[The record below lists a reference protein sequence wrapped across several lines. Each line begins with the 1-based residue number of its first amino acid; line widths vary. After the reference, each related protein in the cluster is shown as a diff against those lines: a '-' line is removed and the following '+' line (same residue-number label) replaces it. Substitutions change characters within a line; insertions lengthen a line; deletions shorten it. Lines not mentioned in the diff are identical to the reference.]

1 MKKNMLV
8 SAALCVCLLFASTCV
23 AAAAEKAKAKAKE
36 GILLVAFGTSEPDAR
51 GAIQRIVDGVKKA
64 FPGAD
69 VRLSFTSNIIRR
81 KVLKEEGL
89 AFDSPLIALAK
100 MQDDGVVSVTVQ
112 SLHII
117 PGEEYN
123 QLAAVVRSLRSIE
136 GKYAFASLNFGS
148 PLLETYEDY
157 EKAVALLKT
166 KYGALAGNGAAVV
179 FMGHGTHHSANSAY
193 AQMQL
198 LFDDAKLPFVI
209 GTVEGY
215 PSLDTVKRR
224 LADLKPSK
232 VTLVPFMIVAGD
244 HAKNDMSAKDD
255 PESWLS
261 ILSKEGYAV
270 ETLLKGLGDGDGLAE
285 LFVEHIR
292 EAARK

>member
-1 MKKNMLV
+1 MFA
-8 SAALCVCLLFASTCV
+8 AALCLCLLFASAF
-23 AAAAEKAKAKAKE
+23 AAVAAEKGRAKAKE

-51 GAIQRIVDGVKKA
+51 GAIAKIVDGVKKA
-64 FPGAD
+64 FPEAD

-81 KVLKEEGL
+81 KVLKEEGI

-100 MQDDGVVSVTVQ
+100 MQDEGVSSVTVQ

-123 QLAAVVRSLRSIE
+123 QLASVVRSLRGIE
-136 GKYAFASLNFGS
+136 GKYAFSSLNLGA
-148 PLLETYEDY
+148 PLLETHEDY
-157 EKAVALLKT
+157 EKTVALLK
-166 KYGALAGNGAAVV
+166 KEYGELAGNGGAVV
-179 FMGHGTHHSANSAY
+179 FMGHGTHHSANAAY

-198 LFDDAKLPFVI
+198 MFDDAALPFVI

-215 PSLDTVKRR
+215 PDLDTVKRR
-224 LADLKPSK
+224 LASMKPSK
-232 VTLVPFMIVAGD
+232 VTLVPFMVVAGD

-261 ILSKEGYAV
+261 VLSKEGYSVNA
-270 ETLLKGLGDGDGLAE
+270 LLKGLGDAAGLTE
-285 LFVEHIR
+285 LFVGHIR